1 MKSELT
7 SLFLTF
13 VLGVL
18 AIAGVFFALQT
29 IFLTRE
35 FRTLSMQA
43 TVANNSLLQAQS
55 LAANSRNYLPP
66 SSPNPPPAK
75 IIFTNMNEPH
85 SLGEISDQVT
95 ALRRQVFILLVALV
109 IVSGTVT
116 VFLYRQATLTRRDIT
131 AIKPQAQQV
140 IQAFSGNYQAITNF
154 VQHLVIYGQT
164 HPDFDQ
170 QVLKKYNITP
180 PAATSPKK

>member
-1 MKSELT
+1 
-7 SLFLTF
+7 
-13 VLGVL
+13 
-18 AIAGVFFALQT
+18 
-29 IFLTRE
+29 
-35 FRTLSMQA
+35 
-43 TVANNSLLQAQS
+43 
-55 LAANSRNYLPP
+55 
-66 SSPNPPPAK
+66 
-75 IIFTNMNEPH
+75 MNEPH